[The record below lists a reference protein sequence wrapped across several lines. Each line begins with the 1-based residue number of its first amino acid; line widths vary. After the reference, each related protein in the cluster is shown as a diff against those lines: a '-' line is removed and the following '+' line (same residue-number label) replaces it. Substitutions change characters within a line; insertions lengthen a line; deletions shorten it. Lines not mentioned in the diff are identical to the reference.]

1 MTSETGRP
9 LRRSVLGVIAAIAA
23 LVAVACGGGGD
34 NSSSSLPTAA
44 PVTNY
49 PYPVQRF
56 DEVQPGHQHLGAGQT
71 FDGYNSNPPTS
82 GPHAPAPAPWGI
94 SGVAIAKESAV
105 HNMEHAGVVVW
116 YNCNAGPTRATADQC
131 ARLRGDLEGV
141 VLPLLSAG
149 KKVVMTP
156 YPGMDHRIALTA
168 WQYLDAFD
176 EFDAQRVKTFIATFE
191 CHTDVEHFCS
201 AR

>member
-1 MTSETGRP
+1 M
-9 LRRSVLGVIAAIAA
+9 IAAIAA
-23 LVAVACGGGGD
+23 LAVAAGACGGGGD
-34 NSSSSLPTAA
+34 SASSLPTAA

-56 DEVQPGHQHLGAGQT
+56 DEVQPGHQHLAAGQT
-71 FDGYNSNPPTS
+71 FDSYNSNPPTS
-82 GPHAPAPAPWGI
+82 GPHAPAPVPWGVFD
-94 SGVAIAKESAV
+94 VAIAKETAV
-105 HNMEHAGVVVW
+105 HNMEHAAVVVW
-116 YNCNAGPTRATADQC
+116 YNCNAGPASGGLTAGQC
-131 ARLRGDLEGV
+131 AMLRNDLEGL

-149 KKVVMTP
+149 RKVVMTP
-156 YPGMDHRIALTA
+156 YPSMDHRIALTA

-201 AR
+201 PR

>member
-1 MTSETGRP
+1 MTSKTGRP
-9 LRRSVLGVIAAIAA
+9 LRRSVLGAIAAIAA
-23 LVAVACGGGGD
+23 LTVACGGGD
-34 NSSSSLPTAA
+34 NSSSSSLPTAA
-44 PVTNY
+44 PVSNY

-56 DEVQPGHQHLGAGQT
+56 DEVQPGHQHLAAGQT